1 MQIYFPHDP
10 KNYFE
15 DVAATQPDILL
26 LVGGSLFQSYV
37 LAFAIITVMAS
48 GISAHAGVSRLM
60 YAMGRDGVINKKSLV
75 MLVQRTIRLHTIF
88 LLLVL

>member
-1 MQIYFPHDP
+1 LITPSRPIAYIKRDTPAFPHDP

-37 LAFAIITVMAS
+37 LATDDKDYTS
-48 GISAHAGVSRLM
+48 
-60 YAMGRDGVINKKSLV
+60 DKCC
-75 MLVQRTIRLHTIF
+75 
-88 LLLVL
+88 